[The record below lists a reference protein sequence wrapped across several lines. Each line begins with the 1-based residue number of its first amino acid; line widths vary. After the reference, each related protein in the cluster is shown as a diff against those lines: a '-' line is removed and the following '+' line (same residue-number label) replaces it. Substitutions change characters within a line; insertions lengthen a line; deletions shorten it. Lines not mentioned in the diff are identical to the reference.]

1 MELFI
6 YIVGYALSM
15 GLFCYA
21 HYHCTGSFDGLDEK
35 ILEIIFLSL
44 LSWFW
49 VVVVMTAFVF
59 VFVMAA
65 FQFMHKRF
73 R

>member
-1 MELFI
+1 MEWFI

-35 ILEIIFLSL
+35 ILAIIFISL
-44 LSWFW
+44 LSWIW
-49 VVVVMTAFVF
+49 VLF
-59 VFVMAA
+59 VFVMPAIK
-65 FQFMHKRF
+65 FIHKKF